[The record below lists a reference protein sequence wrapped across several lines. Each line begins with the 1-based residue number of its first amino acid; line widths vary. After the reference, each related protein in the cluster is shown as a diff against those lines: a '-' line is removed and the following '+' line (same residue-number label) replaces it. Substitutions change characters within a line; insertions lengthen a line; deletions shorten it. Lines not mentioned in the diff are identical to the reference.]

1 MQVIHQ
7 THFVFLP
14 FLWVEGPYFTR
25 LRAGFGIWGAIALF
39 FIRVHPCS
47 SAFICGQ
54 KKGDRF

>member
-1 MQVIHQ
+1 M
-7 THFVFLP
+7 P
-14 FLWVEGPYFTR
+14 FLWGDSPILPDCV
-25 LRAGFGIWGAIALF
+25 LVLGFGGAIALF